1 MCEPANGSRSCCGR
15 SVAAMVG
22 VWGSYRG
29 CKSKVPKRTAGSLE
43 VGSRQSI
50 ARNGECREIGCS
62 TVIIIPAAC
71 YSEAAGE
78 AEVHWKEG
86 GHWWCP
92 ASASVTASL
101 PTNQYPNHPPTSP
114 FQIQTKLFPNKPK
127 IFFCTALSNQPIS
140 QRQPKLT

>member
-1 MCEPANGSRSCCGR
+1 MEVGHVVGEPICCGDGCGGGHI
-15 SVAAMVG
+15 VAAKAKFRSGQLAAWKLVRGSPSHEMVN
-22 VWGSYRG
+22 
-29 CKSKVPKRTAGSLE
+29 AGRL
-43 VGSRQSI
+43 VVH
-50 ARNGECREIGCS
+50 S
-62 TVIIIPAAC
+62 TVIIIPY

-114 FQIQTKLFPNKPK
+114 FQIKTKLFPNKPK
-127 IFFCTALSNQPIS
+127 NFFCTANQPIS